1 MGRVGFQGP
10 VLAVLCLG
18 SCRMCSSEGRAGN
31 MLCVSA
37 GGIPVGESTG
47 CEEGSE
53 IPE

>member
-1 MGRVGFQGP
+1 
-10 VLAVLCLG
+10 
-18 SCRMCSSEGRAGN
+18 MCSSEGRAGN